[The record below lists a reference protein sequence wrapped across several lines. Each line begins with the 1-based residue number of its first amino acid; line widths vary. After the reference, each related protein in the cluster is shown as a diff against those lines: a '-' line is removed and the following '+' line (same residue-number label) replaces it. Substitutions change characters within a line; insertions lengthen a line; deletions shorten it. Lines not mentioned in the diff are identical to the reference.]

1 MFDEVDAGV
10 GGRAAVEIG
19 RRLARLATNNQV
31 IVVTHLPQVAAYAD
45 THLHVAK
52 DVGDAL
58 VASGVAQLSEEARI
72 EELAR
77 MMAGMDDSDTGRAHA
92 QELFER
98 AHREV
103 AEMRA

>member
-1 MFDEVDAGV
+1 MYKRQD
-10 GGRAAVEIG
+10 
-19 RRLARLATNNQV
+19 
-31 IVVTHLPQVAAYAD
+31 VV
-45 THLHVAK
+45 
-52 DVGDAL
+52 DAL

-98 AHREV
+98 AQREV